1 MIAEQKRKN
10 LSRRKRLKELISII
24 NCGALAGQ
32 WVVISGRSLNFQLF
46 FAVYNI
52 IAPLLE

>member
-52 IAPLLE
+52 APLLE